1 MKKLFLSILV
11 ICSLLG
17 GNAYADE
24 DMLLIQCQSD
34 DPKLSKFKTL
44 YEIYPKTAKARA
56 GPIKYVINYFAE
68 DGILISSVNDPI
80 MVSFIFFYRNTG
92 KYKHTKNF
100 PAKKELYLLATIPL
114 AILFTSIK
122 LTSCL

>member
-34 DPKLSKFKTL
+34 DPKLSKFKPL
-44 YEIYPKTAKARA
+44 YEIYPKTANARA

-100 PAKKELYLLATIPL
+100 PAKKEGGVEKQIQEFGTCVKKEKV
-114 AILFTSIK
+114 F
-122 LTSCL
+122 